1 MLLFK
6 ETPLNYFLLFV
17 TFPSLSDR
25 GSHRE
30 VINQL
35 LSTPL
40 GAEAGRETRPACVPT
55 IPGAKRLGNPG
66 AILGAG
72 AATVTKVQ
80 LLCGTR
86 GYLLLGSLSGQIR
99 TGLPSPRR

>member
-17 TFPSLSDR
+17 TFLSLSGR

-35 LSTPL
+35 LPTPL
-40 GAEAGRETRPACVPT
+40 GAEADRETRPACVPI
-55 IPGAKRLGNPG
+55 IPGPHS
-66 AILGAG
+66 
-72 AATVTKVQ
+72 VQ
-80 LLCGTR
+80 A
-86 GYLLLGSLSGQIR
+86 Q
-99 TGLPSPRR
+99 LPSPKSNFYVGCEDTY